1 MLTKTRLVF
10 GEYRQL
16 PETDPYEHE
25 MIEGEEFVSPSPRW
39 IHQLLVQQFAW
50 LLRSFLLGKRLGV
63 VMGPVDLH
71 YDETNYVS
79 PDLSFFSREQA
90 RQLRDAEYSDVP
102 PPLVVEVLSKSSIK
116 WDREDKRRF
125 YKQFGVLEYWIIDPF
140 EQTIEVIDLPADTS
154 SASDPALSKVLP
166 GFSVG
171 WPELFSPED

>member
-140 EQTIEVIDLPADTS
+140 EQT
-154 SASDPALSKVLP
+154 
-166 GFSVG
+166 
-171 WPELFSPED
+171 